1 MITTVFFSR
10 WQILIL
16 LEVEVLVFVDIVS
29 VIIVYSNLII
39 FPMKTTKKKIYKTNN
54 SNQCIM
60 NVTLIKKTK

>member
-1 MITTVFFSR
+1 MIAAVFFSS
-10 WQILIL
+10 WQMLIL

-29 VIIVYSNLII
+29 AIIVYSNLIA

-54 SNQCIM
+54 SYQHIM